1 MNRVAVTL
9 LAAAVANVLGWVL
22 PVVQDYRGWYA
33 FRVAF
38 SPVLPFEGIQIP
50 SGHLVYL
57 SVASALT
64 NVLFVVV
71 AALLLRGLDRKHA
84 RWALWVAAAATL
96 LNLHWPLSMQESRVG
111 LEIGY
116 FVWVVSFLLLTLAAF
131 FTVVPRRAR

>member
-1 MNRVAVTL
+1 MSRVAVTV
-9 LAAAVANVLGWVL
+9 LAAAVANALGWIL
-22 PVVQDYRGWYA
+22 PVVRDYRGWQA

-38 SPVLPFEGIQIP
+38 SPVWPFQGVHIP

-64 NVLFVVV
+64 NVLFVVLAV
-71 AALLLRGLDRKHA
+71 LLVRGLDRRQG

-96 LNLHWPLSMQESRVG
+96 LNLHWPLSMQESRIP

-131 FTVVPRRAR
+131 FSVVPRRAR